1 MLIYPIGVTI
11 SRILNNMIPLKT
23 AHKNFV
29 EHLKTNNRS
38 EATVIAYSKDVEQL
52 NDFLYKKG
60 RNLVHEVI
68 LQDLV
73 EYMKKLATESFTAKS
88 ISRKTN
94 STKTFFKYL
103 KIEGHVE
110 TDPATELSH
119 PKVDPKAPRI
129 LSKVEY
135 RALRDACKNDIRTL
149 AIVEL
154 LLQTGIRI
162 GELAKLKVSDISN
175 GDSGKLKVPS
185 LGTHQEREVPLN
197 QAAQKALRDYIH
209 IRGEVKNDHL
219 FVTKTGNPLLV
230 RNIRATIDRFFRLA
244 GIEGAKV
251 NDLRHTFVAHHLRE
265 GANLVLISKIAGH
278 KRISTTEKYL
288 EYVERKGEEKT
299 DLVEL

>member
-1 MLIYPIGVTI
+1 
-11 SRILNNMIPLKT
+11 MIPLKT

-29 EHLKTNNRS
+29 EHLQKNKRS
-38 EATVIAYSKDVEQL
+38 DATVIAYSKDIEQL
-52 NDFLYKKG
+52 NEYLYKKG
-60 RNLVHEVI
+60 RNLVHEVL
-68 LQDLV
+68 LQDLI
-73 EYMKKLATESFTAKS
+73 EYMKKLANEAFTAKT

-103 KIEGHVE
+103 KIEGFVE
-110 TDPATELSH
+110 LDPATELSH

-135 RALRDACKNDIRTL
+135 RALRDACKNDVRTL

-162 GELAKLKVSDISN
+162 GELAKLKVPN
-175 GDSGKLKVPS
+175 AVFGPEGRLKVPS
-185 LGTHQEREVPLN
+185 LGTHEEREVPLN
-197 QAAQKALRDYIH
+197 QAAQKALKEYIDL
-209 IRGEVKNDHL
+209 RGETKTDHL

-230 RNIRATIDRFFRLA
+230 RNIRATIDRYFRLA
-244 GIEGAKV
+244 GIENAKV
-251 NDLRHTFVAHHLRE
+251 NDLRHTFVAHHLKE
-265 GANLVLISKIAGH
+265 GANLVLTSKIAGH

-288 EYVERKGEEKT
+288 EYIERKGEEKT